1 MEQFLLGLLV
11 YGKENLL
18 EIVNR
23 FGDGGYKRMAECIH
37 PPVPL
42 SKGDECYSTS
52 CKFFNFFFFNG
63 YLLLLRKRLD
73 IL

>member
-23 FGDGGYKRMAECIH
+23 LGDGY
-37 PPVPL
+37 
-42 SKGDECYSTS
+42 
-52 CKFFNFFFFNG
+52 F
-63 YLLLLRKRLD
+63 
-73 IL
+73 